1 MITTIH
7 QLAEA
12 FKARGSTLYGV
23 GGMVRNPLLGLPVDD
38 YDLCSDMEP
47 ERVLALAAEEGIPTG
62 GAGTE
67 LGMIELH
74 VGNIICQHTTFRS
87 ESYDE
92 GCGHRPRNVA
102 FSRSLSEDA
111 KRRDFTV
118 NTLYVNI
125 LTNEITDPF
134 GGLEDIKKRVLRAVN
149 EHTMARDG
157 VRILRMVRFGAELGF
172 DIDEAT
178 FEAARQNVELLRD
191 LSPGWIRQELNRIL
205 LCDARYGNHG
215 LLRALEQL
223 ESLGALD
230 IILPEVT
237 EGRGM
242 AQRAEYHKY
251 DVMNHLFHAAAKA
264 PCELELRLGGLLHDI
279 GKPESRR
286 TTGRMYM
293 HDKLSAQ
300 KAEGLLKRLNYPAQT
315 VEHVRELIRHHMYD
329 LRGDAK
335 DATIRTWMVL
345 RGRELSRGLIELR
358 RADVWGSGVETG
370 PVHTADR
377 WERVL
382 EDMERRGVPFEERE
396 LAVSGK
402 DIMEALNIPAGPK
415 VGSVKRGLLLH
426 CARVPEDNKREILLK
441 IARDLVNNS

>member
-1 MITTIH
+1 MITTLH

-12 FKARGSTLYGV
+12 FKNRGSTLYGV
-23 GGMVRNPLLGLPVDD
+23 GGMVRNPLLGLMVDD
-38 YDLCSDMEP
+38 YDVCSDMEP
-47 ERVLALAAEEGIPTG
+47 ERVMKLAEEEGIQTS
-62 GAGTE
+62 GAGADM
-67 LGMIELH
+67 GMIELH

-87 ESYDE
+87 ESYNE

-125 LTNEITDPF
+125 LTDEITDPF
-134 GGLEDIKKRVLRAVN
+134 GGLEDVKNRQLRAVN
-149 EHTMARDG
+149 QHTMERDG

-172 DIDEAT
+172 DIEEST
-178 FEAARQNVELLRD
+178 FEAARQNVQLLRD
-191 LSPGWIRQELNRIL
+191 LSPGWIRQELERIL
-205 LCDARYGNHG
+205 LCDAKYGNKG
-215 LLRALEQL
+215 LLTALEQL

-237 EGRGM
+237 EGRGL

-264 PCELELRLGGLLHDI
+264 PCELELRLGALLHDI

-293 HDKLSAQ
+293 HDKISAEM
-300 KAEGLLKRLNYPAQT
+300 AEGLLKRLCYPAET

-335 DATIRTWMVL
+335 DVTIRTWMVL

-370 PVHTADR
+370 PVVTADR
-377 WERVL
+377 WQRVL
-382 EDMERRGVPFEERE
+382 EDMERRGVPFTEKE

-402 DIMEALNIPAGPK
+402 DIMEALNISPGPR

>member
-1 MITTIH
+1 MITTLH

-12 FKARGSTLYGV
+12 FHNRGSTLYGV

-38 YDLCSDMEP
+38 YDVCSDMEP
-47 ERVLALAAEEGIPTG
+47 EQVKALAAEEGIPTCG
-62 GAGTE
+62 PGAE
-67 LGMIELH
+67 LGMIELV
-74 VGNIICQHTTFRS
+74 VGDIICQHTTFRS
-87 ESYDE
+87 ESYHE

-118 NTLYVNI
+118 NTLYADI
-125 LTNEITDPF
+125 LTDEIIDPF
-134 GGLEDIKKRVLRAVN
+134 GGLEDVKNRVLRAVD

-157 VRILRMVRFGAELGF
+157 VRILRMVRFGAELSF
-172 DIDEAT
+172 DIDGAA
-178 FEAARQNVELLRD
+178 FEAARENVSLLRD
-191 LSPGWIRQELNRIL
+191 LSPAWIRRELDRIL
-205 LCDARYGNHG
+205 LCDAKYGNEG
-215 LLRALEQL
+215 LLKALEQL

-251 DVMNHLFHAAAKA
+251 DVMNHLFHAAAAA
-264 PCELELRLGGLLHDI
+264 PCELTLRLAALLHDI
-279 GKPESRR
+279 GKPESFR

-293 HDKLSAQ
+293 HDKISAEM
-300 KAEGLLKRLNYPAQT
+300 AEKLLKRLCYPAHT
-315 VEHVRELIRHHMYD
+315 IAEVRELIRHHMYD
-329 LRGDAK
+329 LRGEAK
-335 DATIRTWMVL
+335 DVTIRTWMAL

-377 WERVL
+377 WQRVL
-382 EDMERRGVPFEERE
+382 EDMERRNVPFRESE

-402 DIMEALNIPAGPK
+402 DIMEALKIPAGPK

-426 CARVPEDNKREILLK
+426 CARAPEDNKREILLK

>member
-1 MITTIH
+1 MITTLH

-23 GGMVRNPLLGLPVDD
+23 GGMVRNPLLGLRVDD
-38 YDLCSDMEP
+38 YDVCSDMEP
-47 ERVLALAAEEGIPTG
+47 ERVMELAKEEGIQTTG
-62 GAGTE
+62 TGAE
-67 LGMIELH
+67 MGMIELH
-74 VGNIICQHTTFRS
+74 AGNIICQHTTFRS
-87 ESYDE
+87 ESYNE

-125 LTNEITDPF
+125 LTDEITDPF
-134 GGLEDIKKRVLRAVN
+134 GGLEDVKNRQLRAVN
-149 EHTMARDG
+149 EHTMERDG

-172 DIDEAT
+172 DIEEST
-178 FEAARQNVELLRD
+178 FEAARQNVQLLRD
-191 LSPGWIRQELNRIL
+191 LSPGWIRQELERIL
-205 LCDARYGNHG
+205 LCDAKYGNKG
-215 LLRALEQL
+215 LLTALEQL
-223 ESLGALD
+223 ELLGALD

-264 PCELELRLGGLLHDI
+264 PCELELRLGALLHDI

-293 HDKLSAQ
+293 HDKISAEM
-300 KAEGLLKRLNYPAQT
+300 AEGLLKRLCYPAET

-335 DATIRTWMVL
+335 DVTIRTWMVL

-370 PVHTADR
+370 PVVTADR
-377 WERVL
+377 WQRVL
-382 EDMERRGVPFEERE
+382 EDMERRGVPFTEKE

-402 DIMEALNIPAGPK
+402 DIMEALNISPGPR

>member
-1 MITTIH
+1 MITTLH
-7 QLAEA
+7 QLAEC

-38 YDLCSDMEP
+38 YDVCSDMQP
-47 ERVLALAAEEGIPTG
+47 EKVLELAAAEGIPTG

-67 LGMIELH
+67 LGMIELV
-74 VGNIICQHTTFRS
+74 VGDIICQHTTFRH
-87 ESYDE
+87 ESYEE

-118 NTLYVNI
+118 NTLYVDI
-125 LTNEITDPF
+125 LKDEMIDPF
-134 GGLEDIKKRVLRAVN
+134 GGLEDIKKRTLRAVD

-172 DIDEAT
+172 DIDEDT
-178 FEAARQNVELLRD
+178 FAAAGENVHLLKD
-191 LSPGWIRQELNRIL
+191 LSPVWIRRELDRIL
-205 LCDARYGNHG
+205 LCDAKYGNHG
-215 LLRALEQL
+215 LVAAMERL

-230 IILPEVT
+230 IILPEIT
-237 EGRGM
+237 QGRGVT
-242 AQRAEYHKY
+242 QRKEYHKY
-251 DVMNHLFHAAAKA
+251 DVMNHLFHAAEKA
-264 PCELELRLGGLLHDI
+264 PCRLELRLAALLHDI

-293 HDKLSAQ
+293 HDKISADM
-300 KAEGLLKRLNYPAQT
+300 AEKLLKRLCYPGET
-315 VEHVRELIRHHMYD
+315 TEHVRELIRHHMYD
-329 LRGDAK
+329 LRGEAK

-358 RADVWGSGVETG
+358 RADVWGSGIEKG
-370 PVHTADR
+370 PVVTADR

-382 EDMERRGVPFEERE
+382 HEMERRGVPFTENE
-396 LAVSGK
+396 LAVSGR
-402 DIMEALNIPAGPK
+402 DIMTALNLPAGPK

-426 CARVPEDNKREILLK
+426 CARVPEDNKREVLLK